1 MKAFSLRSSV
11 LVRLL
16 ALCARH
22 PVRCLN
28 VVLANVAVLAL
39 SLAGLG
45 SIGLGFDYIR
55 SRLQPHAPPVHWPL
69 GLAPPETWSPGSVVA
84 AIAGFVLAAAALRGL
99 ITWFAGSQVARLV
112 HRDVV
117 AGLQTSV
124 FARLQHL
131 SFRFFDKHSRG
142 EIINRATG
150 DIQSVR
156 TFMDTVLVQAL
167 VTGLSVVVYAYYMI
181 SISPVLALACLGT
194 LPAIWIACL
203 RFSRKVHPLYQRSRM
218 LFDRLVLTLAE
229 SIEGVA
235 VVKGFGRE
243 GEIIHRFREN
253 NRAVKD
259 QQRQIFVRMSVF
271 SPAIELLTQV
281 NVAILLV
288 YGGKLVIERQLQ
300 IGTGLIV
307 FAGLLQQLSAQ
318 ISTIAQIANGVQE
331 SLTGARRVFDII
343 DAPTGMPSPARPAF
357 PPPGPGEV
365 RFEAV
370 SFGYAEGGSLVLAG
384 IDLTVRPGECI
395 ALVGETG
402 SGKSALLSLIPRFY
416 DPTGGRVLVD
426 GHDVRSLD
434 LHTLRQRVGIVFQE
448 SFLFSDTV
456 AANISFGRPDAPLE
470 AVIEAA
476 KAARAHDFVSALP
489 EGYDTVLGESG
500 VDLSGGQRQRIAI
513 ARALLTEPSILLLD
527 DPTAAIDPQTER
539 EILAAID
546 GALAGRTTFVV
557 AHRLS
562 TLRRADRIVVLERGA
577 IVQVGTH
584 EELLRRK
591 GPYREAAMHQ
601 MSDLESKKALAADS
615 DLNTPAWD
623 AEPLAHQ
630 P

>member
-1 MKAFSLRSSV
+1 MSSSPRASV
-11 LVRLL
+11 LWRLL

-22 PVRCLN
+22 PRRWVN
-28 VVLANVAVLAL
+28 VVVANVAVLVL
-39 SLAGLG
+39 SLAGLD

-55 SRLQPHAPPVHWPL
+55 SRLDPRAPAVHWPL
-69 GLAPPETWSPGSVVA
+69 GWAPPASWSPSAVVGG
-84 AIAGFVLAAAALRGL
+84 IAGIILAAAVLRGL
-99 ITWFAGSQVARLV
+99 VTWFGGTQVARLV

-117 AGLQTSV
+117 AALQTSV

-131 SFRFFDKHSRG
+131 NFRFFDQHSRG

-156 TFMDTVLVQAL
+156 TFMDTVLVQSL
-167 VTGLSVVVYAYYMI
+167 VTGLSVVVYAYYMVAL
-181 SISPVLALACLGT
+181 SPVLACACLAT

-203 RFSRKVHPLYQRSRM
+203 HFSRRVHPLYQRSRR
-218 LFDRLVLTLAE
+218 LFDRLVLTMAE

-235 VVKGFGRE
+235 VVKGFARE
-243 GEIIHRFREN
+243 DEITQRFRGQNLE
-253 NRAVKD
+253 VKD
-259 QQRQIFVRMSVF
+259 QQRQIFVRMSIF
-271 SPAIELLTQV
+271 SPSIELLTQI
-281 NVAILLV
+281 NVAVLLI
-288 YGGKLVIERQLQ
+288 YGGKLVIDRQLQ

-331 SLTGARRVFDII
+331 SLTGAGRVFDLI
-343 DAPTGMPSPARPAF
+343 DSPVGMPAPAAPVV

-365 RFEAV
+365 RFEGV
-370 SFGYAEGGSLVLAG
+370 NFGYAAGSPPVLTG

-416 DPTGGRVLVD
+416 DPTAGRVVVD
-426 GHDVRSLD
+426 GHDVRTLD
-434 LHTLRQRVGIVFQE
+434 LRLLRQRVGIVFQE

-456 AANISFGRPDAPLE
+456 AANISFGRPDASR
-470 AVIEAA
+470 ADIIAAA
-476 KAARAHDFVSALP
+476 KAARAHDFVAALP
-489 EGYDTVLGESG
+489 DGYDSVLGESG

-513 ARALLTEPSILLLD
+513 ARALITAPSILLLD
-527 DPTAAIDPQTER
+527 DPTAAIDPETER

-584 EELLRRK
+584 DELLGQP
-591 GPYREAAMHQ
+591 GPYRAAALHQ
-601 MSDLESKKALAADS
+601 MSDQESRRALGAAVEANLS
-615 DLNTPAWD
+615 ARPA
-623 AEPLAHQ
+623 
-630 P
+630 